1 MSVQAETF
9 DRPTILLANSL
20 SGEEEVPPG
29 VVGVITCDA
38 PDVLAHISV
47 RARNLKVFFAT
58 CFDSDEFEGLAKF
71 VGRRVACAQVGQASR
86 RAALSAPR
94 RQAMV

>member
-1 MSVQAETF
+1 MCGRLRHV
-9 DRPTILLANSL
+9 LSL
-20 SGEEEVPPG
+20 SLPPSLPPSLSLSF
-29 VVGVITCDA
+29 T
-38 PDVLAHISV
+38 HTQV

-94 RQAMV
+94 CHAMV